1 MRTRS
6 RRAFTLHELL
16 TVTAVIAIL
25 GAILHPVFARAR
37 EAARQTSCASNV
49 KQISVALLL
58 YSEDYDQI
66 TIRDR
71 FTRPDGTH
79 YSWVWALQPYI
90 RKPVWTCPSDRNP
103 ADAWD
108 GSDSDPAVSYGY
120 NYLFLN
126 GVPLATVQKPDAT
139 VGVLDSGGYDASGD
153 PQLQGSIVNPVGA
166 ALPSALAA
174 AGYTSTHSQYRHSEY
189 ANVGYLDGHVKAH
202 KAGLVEQK
210 SLDESGVN
218 LQGNEVFVLWNLY

>member
-1 MRTRS
+1 MWTTR
-6 RRAFTLHELL
+6 RRAFSLHEVL
-16 TVTAVIAIL
+16 TVTAILAIL
-25 GAILHPVFARAR
+25 GGILYPVFARAR
-37 EAARQTSCASNV
+37 EAARQSSCGSNV

-58 YSEDYDQI
+58 YSEDYDQV

-71 FTRPDGTH
+71 FTRADGTG
-79 YSWVWALQPYI
+79 YSWVWALNPYI

-103 ADAWD
+103 QDSWD
-108 GSDSDPAVSYGY
+108 GSATDPAVSYGY

-139 VGVLDSGGYDASGD
+139 VAVLDSGGYNAAGQA
-153 PQLQGSIVNPVGA
+153 QLQGSIVNPTLA
-166 ALPSALAA
+166 ALSPAQMAS
-174 AGYTSTHSQYRHSEY
+174 GYVSTGGQYRHSQN

-210 SLDESGVN
+210 ALDESGVD